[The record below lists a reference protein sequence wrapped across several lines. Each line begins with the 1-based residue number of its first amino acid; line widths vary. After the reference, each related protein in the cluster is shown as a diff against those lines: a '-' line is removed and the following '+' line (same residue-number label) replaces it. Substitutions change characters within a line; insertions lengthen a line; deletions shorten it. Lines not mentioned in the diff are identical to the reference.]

1 MLILLDIDGVMIPAN
16 SWKKPE
22 FLNDGFPV
30 FSSRATHALKRILSE
45 TNADILL
52 TTSHKSKYSI
62 SEWFKIFEERGIHVN
77 TIGRLPE
84 NKSCLNRKEEI
95 LNWFNSK
102 FDRENFVI
110 LDDDK
115 SLNGLPLSLKENLV
129 LTSSLVGLTDEL
141 AMEAILILRKQ
152 ELYAS

>member
-1 MLILLDIDGVMIPAN
+1 MLILLDIDGVMVPAN

-30 FSSRATHALKRILSE
+30 FSSRATLALQKIISE
-45 TNADILL
+45 TSADILL

-62 SEWFKIFEERGIHVN
+62 PEWFKIFEMRGIHVN
-77 TIGRLPE
+77 KIERLCE
-84 NKSCLNRKEEI
+84 NKSYLNRKEEI
-95 LNWFNSK
+95 LYWFNSRT
-102 FDRENFVI
+102 DHDSFVI

-129 LTSSLVGLTDEL
+129 LTSPLVGLTDEL
-141 AMEAILILRKQ
+141 ALEAILILRKE